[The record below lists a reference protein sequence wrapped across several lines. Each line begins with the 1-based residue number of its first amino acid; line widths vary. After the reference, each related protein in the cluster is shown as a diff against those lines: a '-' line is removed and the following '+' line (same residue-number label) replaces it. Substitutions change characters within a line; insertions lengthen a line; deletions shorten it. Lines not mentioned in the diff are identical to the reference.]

1 MRRLTIS
8 VDDALADTF
17 DRMVQDHGYK
27 NRSEAFR
34 DLVRGELVKD
44 RLTAGDAKYCVGVLS
59 YVYNHHERELAKRLM
74 SMQHDHHDVTIATMH
89 AHLDHDHCIESV
101 ILQGPTG
108 SVLKFAQQVIAEK
121 GVRHGSFN
129 PVPAAAE
136 GMAKGRG
143 HHGHVH
149 PFT

>member
-1 MRRLTIS
+1 MAIRIDPRR
-8 VDDALADTF
+8 
-17 DRMVQDHGYK
+17 
-27 NRSEAFR
+27 FR

-44 RLTAGDAKYCVGVLS
+44 RLTAGDTKYGVGVLS
-59 YVYNHHERELAKRLM
+59 YVYNHQERELARRLM

-108 SVLKFAQQVIAEK
+108 SALKFAQQVIAEK
-121 GVRHGSFN
+121 GVRHGSYN

-143 HHGHVH
+143 RHGHVH
-149 PFT
+149 PFS